1 MITDISK
8 YCRID
13 IRRPR
18 VDRATVGLDDVDDV
32 SRGLPRF
39 VHRGSHLHTTIYP
52 VSQVESLGSS
62 KDSSHNG
69 WNRPQSAIAESIT
82 TAQVQ
87 IPQGHLPDT
96 LEVVEVADS

>member
-8 YCRID
+8 YCRIN

-18 VDRATVGLDDVDDV
+18 VDCATGLDDVDDV

-52 VSQVESLGSS
+52 VSLESLGFS

-96 LEVVEVADS
+96 LEVVELADS